1 MSGPTETTQADA
13 SVAPTH
19 LDALEAVMRALPIG
33 LAVHDDKG
41 ELIFANAAMA
51 KPARLAGKEVSIGE
65 PGDERTLLENTGTVR
80 GRHGTYRVSTT
91 VDVTE
96 QRQIENELFRRAYLD
111 DLTDLPNR
119 RLIEQTVEE
128 LIVGGDKNTSFAL
141 AFIDVDNFKHINDYY
156 SHAVGDAVLAKMAQR
171 ISGLLREGD
180 MLARVGG
187 DEFVLLISPVRD
199 VQALADDIA
208 HLVERLKQPFGI
220 DGHEIFS
227 SASIGVSVY
236 PQHGRSYDVLR
247 RNADSAMYRSKGGVK
262 GCAAFF
268 DETMGR
274 AATARMEVEQR
285 LRLAIRDRRFCCVF
299 QPKTDI
305 RTHEISG
312 VEVLLRWRDEAGLI
326 QAPGDFINLAIEL
339 GLIDEIAHLVLAET
353 VRVMDRIDDVFGSGI
368 SISLNVAAKQAG
380 DLAFM
385 RSYVDALSATGRS
398 ERFMIELT
406 EEAFF
411 AKSLFQTQVLPL
423 LRNIGTRVSIDDF
436 GVGYSSLSALADITV
451 DEVKVDRSFITDI
464 HQRARSQSV
473 LKAIES
479 LSHALGMT
487 IVAEGVETF
496 EELAYLQAA
505 TRIRHAQG
513 FYFARPLLLEE
524 IASTKTTSYGLRS
537 LTPARSIGGA
547 RG

>member
-1 MSGPTETTQADA
+1 MSGPTDTAQADA
-13 SVAPTH
+13 SAAPLH
-19 LDALEAVMRALPIG
+19 LDALEAVMRALPMG
-33 LAVHDDKG
+33 VAVHDEDG
-41 ELIFANAAMA
+41 RLIFANEAMSR
-51 KPARLAGKEVSIGE
+51 PARIGGMEVSVPAADGE
-65 PGDERTLLENTGTVR
+65 RMLLKNARTVA
-80 GRHGTYRVSTT
+80 GRSGTYIMSTA

-96 QRQIENELFRRAYLD
+96 QREIENELFRRAYLD

-128 LIVGGDKNTSFAL
+128 LIAGGDEGTSFAL

-156 SHAVGDAVLAKMAQR
+156 SHAVGESVLVKIAQR
-171 ISGLLREGD
+171 ISGVLRAAD

-187 DEFVLLISPVRD
+187 DEFVLLINPVHN
-199 VQALADDIA
+199 VQGLADDIA
-208 HLVERLKQPFGI
+208 HLVERLKQPYGI

-227 SASIGVSVY
+227 SASVGVSVY
-236 PQHGRSYDVLR
+236 PHHGRSYDVLR
-247 RNADSAMYRSKGGVK
+247 RNADSAMYRSKAGVK
-262 GCAAFF
+262 GTAAFF

-305 RTHEISG
+305 RTHEVSG

-339 GLIDEIAHLVLAET
+339 GLIDEIAHMVLAET
-353 VRVMDRIDDVFGSGI
+353 VRVMDRIDDVFGSGTTI
-368 SISLNVAAKQAG
+368 SVNVAAKQAG

-385 RSYVDALSATGRS
+385 RSYVDALAATGRS

-411 AKSLFQTQVLPL
+411 AKSRFQTQVLPL
-423 LRNIGTRVSIDDF
+423 LRSIGTRVSIDDF

-505 TRIRHAQG
+505 TRIRYAQG
-513 FYFARPLLLEE
+513 YYFSKPLLLED
-524 IASTKTTSYGLRS
+524 IASTRTTSYGSRWQS
-537 LTPARSIGGA
+537 PARSVAAA

>member
-1 MSGPTETTQADA
+1 MSGPTETMQAQA
-13 SVAPTH
+13 SAAPAH
-19 LDALEAVMRALPIG
+19 LDALEAVMRVLPIG
-33 LAVHDDKG
+33 VAVHDENG
-41 ELIFANAAMA
+41 QLIFANAAMS
-51 KPARLAGKEVSIGE
+51 KPAAIGGTEVSVTG
-65 PGDERTLLENTGTVR
+65 PGGERTLIENAGTVH
-80 GRHGTYRVSTT
+80 GRHGTYRMSTSF
-91 VDVTE
+91 DITE
-96 QRQIENELFRRAYLD
+96 RRQVENELFRRAYLD
-111 DLTDLPNR
+111 ELTDLPNR

-128 LIVGGDKNTSFAL
+128 LIAGAGEDTSFAL

-156 SHAVGDAVLAKMAQR
+156 SHSVGDAVLAKIAQR
-171 ISGLLREGD
+171 ISGVLRKAD

-187 DEFVLLISPVRD
+187 DEFVLLISPVHD
-199 VQALADDIA
+199 VQDLADDIA
-208 HLVERLKQPFGI
+208 QLVERLKQPFGV

-247 RNADSAMYRSKGGVK
+247 RNADSAMYRSKAGVK

-353 VRVMDRIDDVFGSGI
+353 VRVMDRIDDVFGKGI

-385 RSYVDALSATGRS
+385 RSYTDALAATGRS

-423 LRNIGTRVSIDDF
+423 LRTIGTRVSIDDF

-513 FYFARPLLLEE
+513 YYFARPLLLEE
-524 IASTKTTSYGLRS
+524 IASARTTSHGFRS
-537 LTPARSIGGA
+537 HAPARSIAAA